1 VASEQVDV
9 VVVGSANLDVV
20 LDVRDLPGP
29 GQTVLAH
36 GRTTG
41 PGGKGLNQAVAAA
54 RSGARTCFV
63 GAVGDDDA
71 GGLLRSELDAAGVR
85 TALRRST
92 GRTGT
97 AYVVLDGRGEN
108 CIVVDPGANGE
119 FDGLDEEQRRLLGRA
134 AVVLCSLE
142 VPVATVITA
151 LGATGGLRVLNAA
164 PAEALPPA
172 LTDLVDVLVVNEAEA
187 LAVAGSS
194 ALAGAVE
201 QLLERVP
208 EVVVTLGADGVLL
221 ARRGHAEQRVA
232 AVPARSVVDTTGAG
246 DVLCGAYAAARAT
259 GADGLT
265 AVRLGC
271 AAASLSVERP
281 GAARS
286 APTLAEARHRLEEAD
301 RPAPAG

>member
-1 VASEQVDV
+1 MASEQVDV

-20 LDVRDLPGP
+20 LEVRDLPGP

-71 GGLLRSELDAAGVR
+71 GALLRSELDAAGVR

-97 AYVVLDGRGEN
+97 AYVLVDGRGEN
-108 CIVVDPGANGE
+108 CIVVDPGANAGL
-119 FDGLDEEQRRLLGRA
+119 DGLDDGQRGLLGRA
-134 AVVLCSLE
+134 RVVLCSLE
-142 VPVATVITA
+142 VPVATVTAA

-164 PAEALPPA
+164 PAQDLPAA

-187 LAVAGSS
+187 LTVAGR
-194 ALAGAVE
+194 AVLPEAVE
-201 QLLERVP
+201 LLLERVP

-221 ARRGHAEQRVA
+221 ARRGQAERRVA
-232 AVPARSVVDTTGAG
+232 AVPARSLVDTTGAG

-259 GADGLT
+259 GSDGLT
-265 AVRLGC
+265 AVLLGC
-271 AAASLSVERP
+271 AAASLSVERS

-286 APTLAEARHRLEEAD
+286 APTLDEARHRLDEVD
-301 RPAPAG
+301 GRAPSG